1 MDFTPP
7 DINIMKFVDSQGGPS
22 NSASATSTTPIE
34 VQTTSIPAGSQ
45 FSLSNIPEEELAK
58 LENDALIEFEKKKV
72 KPAVVFQ
79 ASDPVPPPSTSKDP
93 ASGNSSV
100 TPAYEPHPR
109 RIQKR
114 PAALQSPYIDFVTKR
129 TFHCSKDVCD
139 LYAAVCAHGNARSN
153 ISTKAQE
160 CVCP

>member
-1 MDFTPP
+1 
-7 DINIMKFVDSQGGPS
+7 MKFVDSQGGPS
-22 NSASATSTTPIE
+22 NSTGATSTTPIE
-34 VQTTSIPAGSQ
+34 VQTTSTLVGSQ
-45 FSLSNIPEEELAK
+45 FSLSNIPEELAK
-58 LENDALIEFEKKKV
+58 LKNDALIEFEKKKV
-72 KPAVVFQ
+72 KLAVVFQ
-79 ASDPVPPPSTSKDP
+79 AYDPVPPPSTSKEP

-114 PAALQSPYIDFVTKR
+114 LAALRSPYIDFATKR
-129 TFHCSKDVCD
+129 TSQCSKDVCD
-139 LYAAVCAHGNARSN
+139 LYAAMCAHRNTRST

>member
-1 MDFTPP
+1 
-7 DINIMKFVDSQGGPS
+7 MKFVDSQGGPS
-22 NSASATSTTPIE
+22 NSTGATSTAPIE
-34 VQTTSIPAGSQ
+34 VQTTSTPAGSQ
-45 FSLSNIPEEELAK
+45 FSLSNILEEELAK
-58 LENDALIEFEKKKV
+58 LENDARIEFEKKKV

-79 ASDPVPPPSTSKDP
+79 ASNPIPPSTFKDP

-114 PAALQSPYIDFVTKR
+114 PAALRSPYIDFVTKR

-139 LYAAVCAHGNARSN
+139 LYVAVYAHGNARST

>member
-1 MDFTPP
+1 
-7 DINIMKFVDSQGGPS
+7 MKFVDSQGGPS

-72 KPAVVFQ
+72 KPAVAFQ
-79 ASDPVPPPSTSKDP
+79 SSDPLPPPSISKDP

-153 ISTKAQE
+153 ISKKAQE

>member
-1 MDFTPP
+1 M
-7 DINIMKFVDSQGGPS
+7 
-22 NSASATSTTPIE
+22 
-34 VQTTSIPAGSQ
+34 
-45 FSLSNIPEEELAK
+45 
-58 LENDALIEFEKKKV
+58 ENDALIEFEKKKV
-72 KPAVVFQ
+72 KPAVMFQ
-79 ASDPVPPPSTSKDP
+79 ATDPAPPPSTSKEP

-114 PAALQSPYIDFVTKR
+114 PTALRSLYIDFAIKR

-139 LYAAVCAHGNARSN
+139 LYDVVCAYENARST
-153 ISTKAQE
+153 ISKKAQE

>member
-1 MDFTPP
+1 
-7 DINIMKFVDSQGGPS
+7 
-22 NSASATSTTPIE
+22 
-34 VQTTSIPAGSQ
+34 
-45 FSLSNIPEEELAK
+45 

-79 ASDPVPPPSTSKDP
+79 ASDPVPP

-114 PAALQSPYIDFVTKR
+114 PAALRSPYIDFVIKR

-139 LYAAVCAHGNARSN
+139 LYAAVCAHGNVRST

-160 CVCP
+160 